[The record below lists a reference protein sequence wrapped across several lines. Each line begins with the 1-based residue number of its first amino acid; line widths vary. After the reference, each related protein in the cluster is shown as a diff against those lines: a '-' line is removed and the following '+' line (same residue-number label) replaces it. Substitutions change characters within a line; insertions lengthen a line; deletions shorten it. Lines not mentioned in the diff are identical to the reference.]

1 MKIILGT
8 KEHMTQLFDESG
20 RVSAVTAIKALP
32 GAVTD
37 VRTTER
43 DGYVAVQVGA
53 GEKNPNRLSK
63 PLKGHFG
70 DLGNFRY
77 VREFR
82 VRGGET
88 PFKRGDAIEL
98 GQFAEGDV
106 VAVTGTSKGK
116 GFQGVVK
123 RHGFA
128 GGRRTHGQKHSER
141 EPGSIGQ
148 TGIQRVLK
156 GTRMAGRMGTDT
168 VTEKNVKVIKVDTE
182 AGILYL
188 KGAVPGRRGTLI
200 KVVAQ

>member
-82 VRGGET
+82 VRGSEA
-88 PFKRGDAIEL
+88 PFKRGDAVEL
-98 GQFAEGDV
+98 AQFTEGDV

-128 GGRRTHGQKHSER
+128 GGQRTHGQKHSER

-156 GTRMAGRMGTDT
+156 GTRMAGRMGADT
-168 VTEKNVKVIKVDTE
+168 VTERNVKVVKVDTE

-200 KVVAQ
+200 KVVTQ